1 MNLNDKS
8 RILVLAEIIDMN
20 AKEIRMLAENGDSV
34 QVYFAIDMESMLM
47 FDQDTDF
54 RKLEARCQKSEKR
67 EIYITSLK
75 STLRLQNTDK
85 TN

>member
-54 RKLEARCQKSEKR
+54 RKLEARYQKSEKR